1 MNISYGQTFIN
12 MKETQFIPVDQTQT
26 DPTVIIS
33 QTDYNFSSLFMYDP
47 NAVNGIFVH
56 WLVINIPKNSLITN
70 GEIKKK
76 YYPPSPP
83 AKSGD
88 HKYMFQLYGHN
99 TELTIP
105 DNIVNDYSSVSKIL
119 STDATLLQTLSFISR
134 NKDEKQALGLA
145 SIYGGKKNKKL
156 KSRRR
161 IRIKNKTKKSRNR
174 GRNIGKKIR
183 KGRSRRNKK

>member
-1 MNISYGQTFIN
+1 MNISYGQTFIDR
-12 MKETQFIPVDQTQT
+12 KKTQFIPVDQTQME
-26 DPTVIIS
+26 PNVIIS

-47 NAVNGIFVH
+47 NAVKGIFIH
-56 WLVINIPKNSLITN
+56 WLVINIPKNSFITA

-83 AKSGD
+83 ARSGD
-88 HKYMFQLYGHN
+88 HQYIFQLYGHN

-105 DNIVNDYSSVSKIL
+105 DKIVDDYSSVSKNL
-119 STDATLLQTLSFISR
+119 SEQATLLQTLSFTSR

-145 SIYGGKKNKKL
+145 SIEGGKKNKKL

-161 IRIKNKTKKSRNR
+161 SRRRIKNKTKKSRNR
-174 GRNIGKKIR
+174 ARKIIR
-183 KGRSRRNKK
+183 GRSRRNKK